1 MTEDG
6 WCIWRG
12 CWNDEA
18 FTSAENDNTMAMGK
32 TNMGSLKNRKKTPQ
46 NLTRNPLLFHI
57 FREPESYIL
66 LFFSIYPLNPIFGTY
81 RLLIDY
87 NPHYS
92 QIKDQNPVLPPRIH
106 GLDKYF
112 GSESRSMGHGVWQA
126 LVDLLRM
133 QGNTWGTTGPCQ
145 GWARGKACGRKAVS
159 VTHVGVFGS
168 RLWKCYRQRQTLPL
182 DATSQATKPP
192 SHVQRGSHCFC
203 QPEPLTG
210 NSPSMEVTGSK
221 SGIRVFSTGFS
232 LWGSNFKNMEKER
245 FGATFCSIPHW

>member
-1 MTEDG
+1 
-6 WCIWRG
+6 
-12 CWNDEA
+12 
-18 FTSAENDNTMAMGK
+18 MAMGK

-112 GSESRSMGHGVWQA
+112 GPESRSMGHGVWQA

-133 QGNTWGTTGPCQ
+133 QGNT
-145 GWARGKACGRKAVS
+145 
-159 VTHVGVFGS
+159 
-168 RLWKCYRQRQTLPL
+168 
-182 DATSQATKPP
+182 
-192 SHVQRGSHCFC
+192 
-203 QPEPLTG
+203 
-210 NSPSMEVTGSK
+210 
-221 SGIRVFSTGFS
+221 
-232 LWGSNFKNMEKER
+232 
-245 FGATFCSIPHW
+245 